1 MLILRGDYESMS
13 SFMDFEN
20 MEHLLRTIVR
30 GFISSLWYVLH
41 NFDFQT

>member
-1 MLILRGDYESMS
+1 MLILSGDFENMS
-13 SFMDFEN
+13 SFMDSEN
-20 MEHLLRTIVR
+20 IELLLRTIVR